1 MSADNGTGNTR
12 EKAQRAGRERPPR
25 PGGIDAGGRSQRRRG
40 RFRQEFFNESRCEIL
55 LALGEEPQ
63 EYRRMMESLLADLQP
78 RPGLESHLVEQMGET
93 FWRMRR
99 AQRMRDG
106 LALKSIQ
113 KKVQGEEMVATMQAS
128 KAFEALEP
136 FERLKEALSPRGAGP
151 TAAEID
157 AFVKTRKGDSS
168 EAMQEFILL
177 LKSLHEPMEEQERK
191 AARRKARKQLGPLME
206 AYENLAWR
214 FSRQSERVHSPE
226 NLAALM
232 APQDQASVLLQR
244 MEDSSLRRLWR
255 LINAFGKVRQGY
267 SRKKMLKNHE
277 RTRNVYENK
286 QNSDKMPGKKSD
298 IYV

>member
-1 MSADNGTGNTR
+1 MSDDTELETRSPNEPEENAPHAPEGSMPEAEAHAAVAD
-12 EKAQRAGRERPPR
+12 
-25 PGGIDAGGRSQRRRG
+25 SC
-40 RFRQEFFNESRCEIL
+40 QELLNESRCGIL

-63 EYRRMMESLLADLQP
+63 EYRGMMESLLADLQP
-78 RPGLESHLVEQMGET
+78 RPGLERHLVEQMGET
-93 FWRMRR
+93 FWRMGR

-106 LALKSIQ
+106 LALKSVQ
-113 KKVQGEEMVATMQAS
+113 KKAQGEEMVATM
-128 KAFEALEP
+128 KAAKAVEALEP
-136 FERLKEALSPRGAGP
+136 FARLKEALSPRGAGP

-177 LKSLHEPMEEQERK
+177 LKSLHEPREDQERK
-191 AARRKARKQLGPLME
+191 AIRRKARKQLGPLME
-206 AYENLAWR
+206 VHENVAWG
-214 FSRQSERVHSPE
+214 FSQQLERVQSPE

-255 LINAFGKVRQGY
+255 LISALGKVRQGC
-267 SRKKMLKNHE
+267 SRKRMLKNHE